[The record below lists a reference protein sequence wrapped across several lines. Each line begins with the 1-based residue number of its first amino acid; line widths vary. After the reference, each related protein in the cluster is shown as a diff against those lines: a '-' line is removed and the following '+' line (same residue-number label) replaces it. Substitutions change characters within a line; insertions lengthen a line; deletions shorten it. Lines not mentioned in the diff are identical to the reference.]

1 MTIFESLRLM
11 KQLEDAKKKGNAHL
25 LSFLFSENERNLL
38 GEGNRSK
45 KSNSP
50 NVSQG
55 KDKNQGQQI
64 QNNQKAKQQ
73 GVFYVKMKD
82 NNVPAFLYLKEEK
95 YAKQAL
101 NPYTQKMSGTNEVEE
116 WESMLIGEG
125 FIDTPIGQVKV
136 EISELRRHIMRGKSP
151 EEQQR
156 RFTSAGYVLMTLQS
170 PHEIWVN
177 GEKALSYVFIREFE
191 APESQ
196 SGRYVQIVT
205 VKCNTYIR
213 THYGTSDDPHSL
225 YKHRWGYLIYKKG
238 WGNGGVPMKTQV
250 SSTRY

>member
-1 MTIFESLRLM
+1 MRLRKALRFCNEAE
-11 KQLEDAKKKGNAHL
+11 KVTTKKKTLTL
-25 LSFLFSENERNLL
+25 LDALVICERFNRRVDKKTQRSQQNRPKQAQQTQTPKPLFI
-38 GEGNRSK
+38 K
-45 KSNSP
+45 MM
-50 NVSQG
+50 G
-55 KDKNQGQQI
+55 K
-64 QNNQKAKQQ
+64 
-73 GVFYVKMKD
+73 
-82 NNVPAFLYLKEEK
+82 NVPAFLFLKENE
-95 YAKQAL
+95 YAKQVL

-136 EISELRRHIMRGKSP
+136 DIDELRRHIMRGKSP

-177 GEKALSYVFIREFE
+177 GENALSYVFIREFE
-191 APESQ
+191 DPESQ

-205 VKCNTYIR
+205 VKCNKVIR
-213 THYGTSDDPHSL
+213 THYGTSERPHSL

-238 WGNGGVPMKTQV
+238 NGQGGFPPRPQKNGQKK
-250 SSTRY
+250 